1 MYSYISKIYASDS
14 FATFLIVSR
23 ETLIYGCELFSSE
36 LSCFTLDTN
45 LLFGKIAKEMIL
57 FFADIL
63 TLKNHFNGSGGK
75 RSLTSEVKWAC
86 VYLNS
91 ARIIRFHGQ
100 RLGSSGKRARERE
113 GRDRKQILPCRA
125 FSMVLIWILC

>member
-57 FFADIL
+57 FLLIF
-63 TLKNHFNGSGGK
+63 
-75 RSLTSEVKWAC
+75 SLSK
-86 VYLNS
+86 
-91 ARIIRFHGQ
+91 II
-100 RLGSSGKRARERE
+100 
-113 GRDRKQILPCRA
+113 
-125 FSMVLIWILC
+125 SMVLLVKEV